1 MQRYF
6 VKGIVSETT
15 HSLEF
20 SKEQIHQLKK
30 VMRMKVE
37 EQFEI
42 VDENSTLAI
51 VELVCLEP
59 FEVRVIKTL
68 NQKVELPVF
77 TAIAVG
83 LSKGDKL
90 DWIVQKATELGVH
103 EIIPIEMSRNV
114 VKWNKDKASKKTER
128 LQKIAEEA
136 SEQSH
141 RLKVPFVSEVM
152 TIDSLIEYTK
162 PYHQKLIAYE
172 EAVKEGETVQLVKSL
187 QALKEGE
194 KIVFVFGPEGGIDEK
209 EVDKLQMN
217 EFHTCSLGPRIL
229 RAETAPLYAL
239 SALSYQCELLQ

>member
-37 EQFEI
+37 EQFEV

-90 DWIVQKATELGVH
+90 DWIVQKATELGVN

-141 RLKVPFVSEVM
+141 RLKVPFISDVM
-152 TIDSLIEYTK
+152 TI
-162 PYHQKLIAYE
+162 E
-172 EAVKEGETVQLVKSL
+172 EAAKEGERVQLVKSL

-209 EVDKLQMN
+209 EVAKLQMN

>member
-1 MQRYF
+1 
-6 VKGIVSETT
+6 
-15 HSLEF
+15 
-20 SKEQIHQLKK
+20 
-30 VMRMKVE
+30 MRMKVE

-172 EAVKEGETVQLVKSL
+172 EAVKEGETVQL
-187 QALKEGE
+187 E

-209 EVDKLQMN
+209 EVAKLQMN

>member
-37 EQFEI
+37 EQFEV

-90 DWIVQKATELGVH
+90 DWIVQKATELGVN

-114 VKWNKDKASKKTER
+114 VKDSRRSKRTVSSI
-128 LQKIAEEA
+128 KIT
-136 SEQSH
+136 
-141 RLKVPFVSEVM
+141 L
-152 TIDSLIEYTK
+152 
-162 PYHQKLIAYE
+162 
-172 EAVKEGETVQLVKSL
+172 
-187 QALKEGE
+187 
-194 KIVFVFGPEGGIDEK
+194 
-209 EVDKLQMN
+209 
-217 EFHTCSLGPRIL
+217 C
-229 RAETAPLYAL
+229 
-239 SALSYQCELLQ
+239 

>member
-6 VKGIVSETT
+6 VKGIVSETS

-37 EQFEI
+37 DQFEI

-83 LSKGDKL
+83 LSKL
-90 DWIVQKATELGVH
+90 DWIVQKATELGVN

-162 PYHQKLIAYE
+162 PYHQRLIAYE
-172 EAVKEGETVQLVKSL
+172 EAAKEGETVQLVKSL

-209 EVDKLQMN
+209 EVAKLQMN